1 VDGLGAEVDCCVK
14 EVLEV
19 DGNVYHYGVVFVA
32 VEGLGK
38 DLFFSSLFEGE
49 NFLGEPRGRDI
60 FALELSESVVLQ
72 GSDLVGITY
81 IQ

>member
-1 VDGLGAEVDCCVK
+1 MDGLGAEVDCCVK

-38 DLFFSSLFEGE
+38 DLFF
-49 NFLGEPRGRDI
+49 
-60 FALELSESVVLQ
+60 LQ
-72 GSDLVGITY
+72 FV
-81 IQ
+81 